1 MVVERNLST
10 ARGELH
16 YGCTAWSSDYYTFGA
31 GNFDAISSD
40 SCCVTWQL
48 MFCSTCQS
56 HVVHDRKSSM
66 PLYDYRCPSGDVV
79 EKFFPMNEKP
89 DSIDCPQCGQVAT
102 SVLPA
107 IGPSKLNSP
116 QMRAL
121 DATQATAE
129 SPNVVRSVTGT
140 RTAGHQATQYSTNP
154 LHQKLP
160 RP

>member
-1 MVVERNLST
+1 
-10 ARGELH
+10 
-16 YGCTAWSSDYYTFGA
+16 
-31 GNFDAISSD
+31 
-40 SCCVTWQL
+40 
-48 MFCSTCQS
+48 
-56 HVVHDRKSSM
+56 M

-79 EKFFPMNEKP
+79 EKFFTMNEKP
-89 DSIDCPQCGQVAT
+89 DSIDCPQCGQVAS

-129 SPNVVRSVTGT
+129 SPNVVHSVTGT

>member
-1 MVVERNLST
+1 
-10 ARGELH
+10 
-16 YGCTAWSSDYYTFGA
+16 
-31 GNFDAISSD
+31 
-40 SCCVTWQL
+40 
-48 MFCSTCQS
+48 MFCSTCQA
-56 HVVHDRKSSM
+56 HVVHERKSSM

-89 DSIDCPQCGQVAT
+89 YSTNCPQCGQVAT

-121 DATQATAE
+121 DATQATAA

-140 RTAGHQATQYSTNP
+140 RTAGHQATQDTTNP
-154 LHQKLP
+154 QHQQLA